1 MPKINPDDHA
11 RVWTS
16 EDGRFTLTLDY
27 DHYST
32 ESGFGRDYLAYTFYD
47 GDELIFEGDDYSPS
61 PLWKD
66 YTSDDSVYGVLGFLA
81 VIPGDL
87 EPEYFEKYTPRQM
100 EWAASGAAEE
110 LSYIISDYE
119 EEESSNER

>member
-1 MPKINPDDHA
+1 MPDINPDDHE

-16 EDGRFTLTLDY
+16 DDGRFTLTLDY
-27 DHYST
+27 DHYT
-32 ESGFGRDYLAYTFYD
+32 TDQFGFGRDYLAYTFYD
-47 GDELIFEGDDYSPS
+47 GDELIFEGDEYSPS
-61 PLWKD
+61 PLCKD
-66 YTSDDSVYGVLGFLA
+66 YTSDQSVFGLLPFLA

-110 LSYIISDYE
+110 LGYLVSDFE
-119 EEESSNER
+119 EKESSNV